1 MTSSG
6 FDLLIFASYGASN
19 DDVEDEVNMMET
31 TRSYGGTI
39 LARMELAGQKI
50 CDLTEVEEF
59 KSRNKDRDD
68 LRAD

>member
-1 MTSSG
+1 
-6 FDLLIFASYGASN
+6 
-19 DDVEDEVNMMET
+19 MMAT
-31 TRSYGGTI
+31 TRIYGGTI

>member
-1 MTSSG
+1 
-6 FDLLIFASYGASN
+6 
-19 DDVEDEVNMMET
+19 MMAT

-39 LARMELAGQKI
+39 LVRMELARQKI

-68 LRAD
+68 LRAN